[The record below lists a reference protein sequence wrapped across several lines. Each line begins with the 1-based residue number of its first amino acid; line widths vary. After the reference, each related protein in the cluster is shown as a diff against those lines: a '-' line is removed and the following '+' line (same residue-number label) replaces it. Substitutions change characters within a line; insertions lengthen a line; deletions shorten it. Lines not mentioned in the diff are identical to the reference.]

1 MATAVSRILRNAL
14 HKYQRFHRI
23 NLINERNPGTFP
35 QLASWVD
42 LWITRRSLSNLLKIS
57 MLRVKSLISV
67 RQCRLVPI
75 EFVSVCVW
83 EWMRCVYQRDG
94 KPLLQFCWVRHRQS
108 DWGGSWPDYSQ
119 LAFHA
124 LCVPHYRHTH
134 FLTQHPLT
142 NKNTHTHSVGPW
154 HQDHE
159 VGHHTLNSRWSE
171 SLKASV
177 RLSACRSPR
186 LSRSFFLSPRLPS
199 LSFYA
204 FGFASVPAAAAAD
217 APAHAAIQMEVR
229 VELFCVSVKCVCS
242 IWCS

>member
-1 MATAVSRILRNAL
+1 
-14 HKYQRFHRI
+14 
-23 NLINERNPGTFP
+23 
-35 QLASWVD
+35 
-42 LWITRRSLSNLLKIS
+42 

-67 RQCRLVPI
+67 RQCRLVTI
-75 EFVSVCVW
+75 EFVSGVRVRVCVW

-94 KPLLQFCWVRHRQS
+94 KPLLQFCWVWHRQS

-124 LCVPHYRHTH
+124 LCVPHYTHTH

-142 NKNTHTHSVGPW
+142 NKNTYTLSWALASGPCGRPSHAQQSMIW
-154 HQDHE
+154 
-159 VGHHTLNSRWSE
+159 RSE
-171 SLKASV
+171 GLRPSV
-177 RLSACRSPR
+177 RLSVCVSVAPSVAQC
-186 LSRSFFLSPRLPS
+186 LLSPRLPS

-204 FGFASVPAAAAAD
+204 FGFASVPAAAA